1 MFSFN
6 KLGAYVTGRLGLLDV
21 YALVRRLLAG
31 SQAAIIVYHRVSLEC
46 PPWLT
51 GAVKPEDFE
60 KEIDY
65 LCKVARIVPLD
76 WLVSQL
82 RQGSSIPPRAVCIT
96 FDDGYKDNYS
106 FAYPVLRK
114 HNVPATIFL
123 TSSYIG
129 VPDLPLY
136 FKARFAI
143 WNTDVKR
150 FEIDGLG
157 HYNLNSPNDRLQA
170 MKSITMG
177 LKKLVKREGF
187 LAIEKLLQ
195 VLCVD
200 IPDNLGQEVMLS
212 WDEVL
217 EMSRN
222 EISFGAHTVTHPLLT
237 RLPLEEAREEI
248 TRSKRDIEEKLGK
261 PCVLFAYPNGDFN
274 AEIVQLV
281 EESGFTA
288 AVTTIP
294 KLLTRDANLLTLPRV
309 SAGPDFHT
317 FKGSLSGLYPD
328 LMGVLGWVKGREC
341 GFSSK

>member
-6 KLGAYVTGRLGLLDV
+6 KLGASVIGHLGLLDV
-21 YALVRRLLAG
+21 YSAVRRVVTR
-31 SQAAIIVYHRVSLEC
+31 SQVAIIMYHRVSLEC

-76 WLVSQL
+76 WLVNQL
-82 RQGSSIPPRAVCIT
+82 YEGKSIPLRAVCLT
-96 FDDGYKDNYS
+96 FDDGYKDNYT

-114 HNVPATIFL
+114 YNVPATIFL

-129 VPDLPLY
+129 IPDLPPY

-150 FEIDGLG
+150 FKIDGLG

-170 MKSITMG
+170 MESITMG
-177 LKKLVKREGF
+177 LKKLVKRAGF

-200 IPDNLGQEVMLS
+200 IPDNLGENLMLS

-222 EISFGAHTVTHPLLT
+222 EISFGVHTVTHPLLT
-237 RLPLEEAREEI
+237 RLPIEEVRWEI
-248 TRSKRDIEEKLGK
+248 TRSKEDIEEKLGK

-281 EESGFTA
+281 EESGFTG

-309 SAGPDFHT
+309 SAGPT
-317 FKGSLSGLYPD
+317 YYTLKGSFSGLYPD
-328 LMGVLGWVKGREC
+328 LYPIISMISRR
-341 GFSSK
+341 